1 MKFSRILLFVFT
13 ILALTSCGPLQR
25 NGQDEDLVP
34 SDPIVPPQGDVSAM
48 TQTALDP
55 GLQRLV
61 EMAKEDLATRLSIAV
76 DEIDLI
82 EAKAVV
88 WPDSSLG
95 CPQPGMQYLQVPEDG
110 AFVILQARGLNYEYH
125 TGGSRGLFLCEQTL
139 QDKTPPPQI
148 DLFNL
153 TPSRTN
159 PDAPTPD
166 NSIPPGE
173 DQ

>member
-1 MKFSRILLFVFT
+1 MKFCWMLLVIFMS
-13 ILALTSCGPLQR
+13 LALTSCGTLPR
-25 NGQDEDLVP
+25 NGQDDDLVP
-34 SDPIVPPQGDVSAM
+34 SDPDTTTQGDVPSM
-48 TQTALDP
+48 TQTPLDP
-55 GLQRLV
+55 GLQQLV
-61 EMAKEDLATRLSIAV
+61 DMATADLATRLSFPV
-76 DEIDLI
+76 SDIDLV

-110 AFVILQARGLNYEYH
+110 ALVILQANARPYEYH
-125 TGGSRGLFLCEQTL
+125 NGGSRGLFLCEQTFG
-139 QDKTPPPQI
+139 QKTPPPQI

-166 NSIPPGE
+166 NGIPTGE
-173 DQ
+173 GS

>member
-1 MKFSRILLFVFT
+1 
-13 ILALTSCGPLQR
+13 
-25 NGQDEDLVP
+25 
-34 SDPIVPPQGDVSAM
+34 M
-48 TQTALDP
+48 TQAPIDP
-55 GLQRLV
+55 GLQPLV
-61 EMAKEDLATRLSIAV
+61 DMAKQDLATRLSIAE

-110 AFVILQARGLNYEYH
+110 AFVILQAEELNYEYH

-153 TPSRTN
+153 TPSRTDPN
-159 PDAPTPD
+159 APTPD

-173 DQ
+173 GS

>member
-1 MKFSRILLFVFT
+1 MKFRWISLILFMFV
-13 ILALTSCGPLQR
+13 ALTGCGPLQQ
-25 NGQDEDLVP
+25 NEDLVP
-34 SDPIVPPQGDVSAM
+34 SDPIVPPQGDIPTM

-55 GLQRLV
+55 GLQSLV
-61 EMAKEDLATRLSIAV
+61 DMAKEELATRLSITV

-82 EAKAVV
+82 DAKAVV

-110 AFVILQARGLNYEYH
+110 ALVILQAKGLNYEYH
-125 TGGSRGLFLCEQTL
+125 IGGSRGLFLCEQTL

-173 DQ
+173 DS